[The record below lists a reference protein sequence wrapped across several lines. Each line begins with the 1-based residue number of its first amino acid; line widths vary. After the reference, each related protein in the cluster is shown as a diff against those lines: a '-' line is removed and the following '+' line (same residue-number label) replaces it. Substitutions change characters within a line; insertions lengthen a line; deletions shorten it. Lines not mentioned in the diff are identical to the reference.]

1 MFENIL
7 TNPIIVVILTILV
20 CFIISTLLPG
30 IERKYIHARIQQ
42 RIGPILIAP
51 GIMAPLKFIFK
62 ENVEVSSPVPGL
74 YKALPIICFI
84 VVLCVLIALTPQAYQ
99 IPALA
104 SLVAIV
110 GFLKVEEICYVLMGA
125 LSKSVMSVRMPFP
138 DKIKGAVHNNSNL
151 SFIEDI
157 SARRHNN
164 SNLSFIE
171 DISARRSLRMI
182 TYGSFPLYL
191 ALFAPIVAARSIFL
205 QDIVAYQQV
214 HGPFLFTV
222 SGAIAAFVFFIGYM
236 IILNE
241 YPFSIIKAKS
251 DVIEGPYM
259 EYAAKYRAV
268 VYLTRGF
275 FMFVLG
281 CVFSVLF
288 IGVPPTIMSVGFLI
302 NILVALIFVFMMGIF
317 SAFAPVFTNRQLL
330 PTILCTTLLG
340 ILAIGLGLL

>member
-7 TNPIIVVILTILV
+7 TNPIFAVVITVLV

-42 RIGPILIAP
+42 RIGPPVTSP
-51 GIMAPLKFIFK
+51 GIMAPLKFMFK
-62 ENVEVSSPVPGL
+62 ENVKVSSPVPGL
-74 YKALPIICFI
+74 YKALPVICFI

-125 LSKSVMSVRMPFP
+125 LSKSVMSVNMPFP
-138 DKIKGAVHNNSNL
+138 DQIKGAAHNNANR

-157 SARRHNN
+157 SAK
-164 SNLSFIE
+164 
-171 DISARRSLRMI
+171 RSLRMI

-191 ALFAPIVAARSIFL
+191 ALFAPVTAAGSIFL
-205 QDIVAYQQV
+205 QDIVEFQQV
-214 HGPFLFTV
+214 NGPFLFTV
-222 SGAIAAFVFFIGYM
+222 SGGIAAIVLFIGYM

-268 VYLTRGF
+268 VVITRGF

-281 CVFSVLF
+281 AIFSVLF
-288 IGVPPTIMSVGFLI
+288 IGVPPTIMSWGILL
-302 NILVALIFVFMMGIF
+302 NIAVALIFVFMMGIF
-317 SAFAPVFTNRQLL
+317 SAFSPVFTNRQLL
-330 PTILCTTLLG
+330 PTILGATLLG
-340 ILAIGLGLL
+340 ILSIVLGLL

>member
-1 MFENIL
+1 MFENTLVYSIL
-7 TNPIIVVILTILV
+7 AVIGTVLV
-20 CFIISTLLPG
+20 CFLISTLLPG

-42 RIGPILIAP
+42 RIGPVVLAP
-51 GIMAPLKFIFK
+51 GVMAPIKFMFK
-62 ENVEVSSPVPGL
+62 ENVEISSPVPGL

-84 VVLCVLIALTPQAYQ
+84 VVLCVLVALTPQAYQ
-99 IPALA
+99 FPALA
-104 SLVAIV
+104 SLVAVV

-138 DKIKGAVHNNSNL
+138 DKIKGATHLNSNR

-157 SARRHNN
+157 SAK
-164 SNLSFIE
+164 
-171 DISARRSLRMI
+171 RSLRMI

-191 ALFAPIVAARSIFL
+191 ALFAPVTAVGSIFL
-205 QDIVAYQQV
+205 SDIAAYQQAN
-214 HGPFLFTV
+214 GPFLFTV
-222 SGAIAAFVFFIGYM
+222 SGALAAIVFFIGYM

-259 EYAAKYRAV
+259 EYAAKYRAI

-281 CVFSVLF
+281 AIFSVLF
-288 IGVPPTIMSVGFLI
+288 IGVPPTILSWGILV
-302 NILVALIFVFMMGIF
+302 NIAVALIFVFMMGIF
-317 SAFAPVFTNRQLL
+317 SAFSPVFTNRQLL
-330 PTILCTTLLG
+330 PTILGSTLLG
-340 ILAIGLGLL
+340 ILAIVLGLL

>member
-1 MFENIL
+1 MFESTAINSVLAVVL
-7 TNPIIVVILTILV
+7 TVLV
-20 CFIISTLLPG
+20 CFVISTLLPG

-42 RIGPILIAP
+42 RIGPLVIAP

-62 ENVEVSSPVPGL
+62 ENVEISSPVPKL
-74 YKALPIICFI
+74 YKILPILCFL

-110 GFLKVEEICYVLMGA
+110 GFLKVEEICYVLMGS
-125 LSKSVMSVRMPFP
+125 LSKSVMSLRMPFP
-138 DKIKGAVHNNSNL
+138 DLAKGGAHLNVQR
-151 SFIEDI
+151 SFVEDI
-157 SARRHNN
+157 SAK
-164 SNLSFIE
+164 
-171 DISARRSLRMI
+171 RSLRMI

-191 ALFAPIVAARSIFL
+191 ALFAPVTAARSIFL
-205 QDIVAYQQV
+205 QDIVRYQQIN
-214 HGPFLFTV
+214 GPFLFTV
-222 SGAIAAFVFFIGYM
+222 AGGIAAIVFFIGYM

-241 YPFSIIKAKS
+241 YPFSFIKAKC

-259 EYAAKYRAV
+259 EYAAKYRSI

-288 IGVPPTIMSVGFLI
+288 IGVPPNIFSVGILV
-302 NILVALIFVFMMGIF
+302 NIAVALIFVFMMGIL
-317 SAFAPVFTNRQLL
+317 SAFSPVFTNRQLL
-330 PTILCTTLLG
+330 PTILGATLLG
-340 ILAIGLGLL
+340 VLSIVLGLL

>member
-1 MFENIL
+1 MFSNTIINSIL
-7 TNPIIVVILTILV
+7 AVILTVLV
-20 CFIISTLLPG
+20 CFVVSTFLPG

-42 RIGPILIAP
+42 RIGPKVVAP
-51 GIMAPLKFIFK
+51 GIMAPIKFMFK

-74 YKALPIICFI
+74 YKSLPIICFI
-84 VVLCVLIALTPQAYQ
+84 VVLCVLIALTPEAYK

-125 LSKSVMSVRMPFP
+125 LSKSVMSVNMPFP
-138 DKIKGAVHNNSNL
+138 DQIKGAVHNNTTR

-157 SARRHNN
+157 SAK
-164 SNLSFIE
+164 
-171 DISARRSLRMI
+171 RSLRMI

-191 ALFAPIVAARSIFL
+191 ALFAPVTAARSIFL
-205 QDIVAYQQV
+205 QDIVVFQQAN
-214 HGPFLFTV
+214 GPFLFTV
-222 SGAIAAFVFFIGYM
+222 SGGIAAIVFFIGYM

-268 VYLTRGF
+268 VFLTRGF

-281 CVFSVLF
+281 AIFSVLF
-288 IGVPPTIMSVGFLI
+288 IGVPPTIMSWGIIV
-302 NILVALIFVFMMGIF
+302 NIVVALIFVFMMGIF
-317 SAFAPVFTNRQLL
+317 SAFSPVFTNRQLL
-330 PTILCTTLLG
+330 PTILGATLLG
-340 ILAIGLGLL
+340 ILSIVLGLL

>member
-1 MFENIL
+1 MFESTIINSVIAVVL
-7 TNPIIVVILTILV
+7 TVLV

-42 RIGPILIAP
+42 RIGPPVTSP
-51 GIMAPLKFIFK
+51 GIMAPIKFMFK

-74 YKALPIICFI
+74 YKALPIICFL
-84 VVLCVLIALTPQAYQ
+84 VVLCVLIALTPEAYK
-99 IPALA
+99 IPALS

-138 DKIKGAVHNNSNL
+138 DNVKGGAHLNATK
-151 SFIEDI
+151 SFVEDI
-157 SARRHNN
+157 S
-164 SNLSFIE
+164 SK
-171 DISARRSLRMI
+171 RSLRMI

-191 ALFAPIVAARSIFL
+191 ALFAPVTAARSIFL
-205 QDIVAYQQV
+205 SDIVSYQQI
-214 HGPFLFTV
+214 HGPILFTI
-222 SGAIAAFVFFIGYM
+222 SGAIAAIVFFIGYM

-268 VYLTRGF
+268 VVVTRGF

-281 CVFSVLF
+281 AIFSVLF
-288 IGVPPTIMSVGFLI
+288 IGIPPTIFSWGILV

-317 SAFAPVFTNRQLL
+317 SAFSPVFTNRQLL
-330 PTILCTTLLG
+330 PTILGTTLLG
-340 ILAIGLGLL
+340 ILAIVVGLL

>member
-7 TNPIIVVILTILV
+7 ANPIIAVILTVLV
-20 CFIISTLLPG
+20 CFVISTLLPG

-51 GIMAPLKFIFK
+51 GIMAPLKFMFK
-62 ENVEVSSPVPGL
+62 ENVKVESPVPGL

-99 IPALA
+99 FAALS

-138 DKIKGAVHNNSNL
+138 DKTKGAV
-151 SFIEDI
+151 
-157 SARRHNN
+157 HNN

-191 ALFAPIVAARSIFL
+191 ALFAPITAARSIFL

-222 SGAIAAFVFFIGYM
+222 SGGIAAIIFFIGYM

-259 EYAAKYRAV
+259 EYAAKYRAI

-281 CVFSVLF
+281 AVFSALF
-288 IGVPPTIMSVGFLI
+288 IGIPPTIFSWGILI

-317 SAFAPVFTNRQLL
+317 SAFSPVFTNRQLL
-330 PTILCTTLLG
+330 PTILGSTLLG
-340 ILAIGLGLL
+340 ILAIVIGLL

>member
-1 MFENIL
+1 MFSNTIINSIL
-7 TNPIIVVILTILV
+7 AVFITVLV
-20 CFIISTLLPG
+20 CFIVSTFLPG

-42 RIGPILIAP
+42 RIGPNLIAP
-51 GIMAPLKFIFK
+51 GIMAPIKFMFK

-125 LSKSVMSVRMPFP
+125 LSKSVMSVNMPFP
-138 DKIKGAVHNNSNL
+138 DQIKGAVHNNATR

-157 SARRHNN
+157 SAK
-164 SNLSFIE
+164 
-171 DISARRSLRMI
+171 RSLRMI

-191 ALFAPIVAARSIFL
+191 ALFAPVTAARSIFL
-205 QDIVAYQQV
+205 KDIVTFQQAN
-214 HGPFLFTV
+214 GPFLFTV
-222 SGAIAAFVFFIGYM
+222 SGGIAAIVFFIGYM

-268 VYLTRGF
+268 VFLTRGF

-281 CVFSVLF
+281 AIFSVLF
-288 IGVPPTIMSVGFLI
+288 IGVPPTIMSWGIVV
-302 NILVALIFVFMMGIF
+302 NIVVALVFVFMMGIF
-317 SAFAPVFTNRQLL
+317 SAFSPVFTNRQLL
-330 PTILCTTLLG
+330 PTILGATLLG
-340 ILAIGLGLL
+340 ILSVVLGLL

>member
-1 MFENIL
+1 MFEN
-7 TNPIIVVILTILV
+7 TIIDSVLAVIITLLV
-20 CFIISTLLPG
+20 CFVISTLLPG

-42 RIGPILIAP
+42 RIGPPVTSP
-51 GIMAPLKFIFK
+51 GIMAPIKFMFK

-84 VVLCVLIALTPQAYQ
+84 VVLCVLIALTPQAYMV
-99 IPALA
+99 PALA

-125 LSKSVMSVRMPFP
+125 LSKSVMSVKMPFP
-138 DKIKGAVHNNSNL
+138 DQIKGAVHQNTTR

-157 SARRHNN
+157 SAK
-164 SNLSFIE
+164 
-171 DISARRSLRMI
+171 RSLRMI

-191 ALFAPIVAARSIFL
+191 ALFAPVTAARSIFL
-205 QDIVAYQQV
+205 QDIVAYQQI

-222 SGAIAAFVFFIGYM
+222 AGGIAAIVFFIGYM

-241 YPFSIIKAKS
+241 YPFSIIKAKC

-281 CVFSVLF
+281 AVFSVLF
-288 IGVPPTIMSVGFLI
+288 IGIPP
-302 NILVALIFVFMMGIF
+302 NIFSWGILVNIVVALIFVFMMGIF
-317 SAFAPVFTNRQLL
+317 SAFSPVFTNRQLL
-330 PTILCTTLLG
+330 PTILGATLLG
-340 ILAIGLGLL
+340 ILSIVLGLL

>member
-1 MFENIL
+1 MFESTATNSVLAVVL
-7 TNPIIVVILTILV
+7 TVIV
-20 CFIISTLLPG
+20 CFVISTLLPG

-42 RIGPILIAP
+42 RIGPIVIAP
-51 GIMAPLKFIFK
+51 GIMAPLKFMFK
-62 ENVEVSSPVPGL
+62 ENVEISSPVPKL
-74 YKALPIICFI
+74 YKILPILCFL

-110 GFLKVEEICYVLMGA
+110 GFLKVEEICYVLMGS
-125 LSKSVMSVRMPFP
+125 LSKSVMSLRMPFP
-138 DKIKGAVHNNSNL
+138 DLAKGGAHLNVQR
-151 SFIEDI
+151 SFVEDI
-157 SARRHNN
+157 SAK
-164 SNLSFIE
+164 
-171 DISARRSLRMI
+171 RSLRMI

-191 ALFAPIVAARSIFL
+191 ALFAPVTAARSIFL
-205 QDIVAYQQV
+205 KDIVAYQQV

-222 SGAIAAFVFFIGYM
+222 AGGIAAIVFFIGYM

-241 YPFSIIKAKS
+241 YPFSFIKAKC

-259 EYAAKYRAV
+259 EYAAKYRSI

-288 IGVPPTIMSVGFLI
+288 IGVPPNIFSVGILV
-302 NILVALIFVFMMGIF
+302 NIAVALIFVFMMGIL
-317 SAFAPVFTNRQLL
+317 SAFSPVFTNRQLL
-330 PTILCTTLLG
+330 PTILGATLLG
-340 ILAIGLGLL
+340 VLSIVLGLL

>member
-1 MFENIL
+1 MFGNIL
-7 TNPIIVVILTILV
+7 TNPILVVIITVLV

-42 RIGPILIAP
+42 RIGPIVIAP
-51 GIMAPLKFIFK
+51 GIMAPLKFMFK
-62 ENVEVSSPVPGL
+62 ENVKVESPVPGL
-74 YKALPIICFI
+74 YKILPILCFI
-84 VVLCVLIALTPQAYQ
+84 VVLCVLIALTPQAYK
-99 IPALA
+99 IPALS

-157 SARRHNN
+157 SARR
-164 SNLSFIE
+164 
-171 DISARRSLRMI
+171 SLRMI

-191 ALFAPIVAARSIFL
+191 ALFAPITAARSIFL
-205 QDIVAYQQV
+205 QDIVTYQQV

-222 SGAIAAFVFFIGYM
+222 AGGIAAIVFFIGYM

-251 DVIEGPYM
+251 DVSEGPYM
-259 EYAAKYRAV
+259 EYAAKYRAI

-275 FMFVLG
+275 FMLVLG

-288 IGVPPTIMSVGFLI
+288 IGIPPTIMSWGIVL
-302 NILVALIFVFMMGIF
+302 NIIVALVFVFMMGIF

-330 PTILCTTLLG
+330 PTILGATLLG
-340 ILAIGLGLL
+340 ILAIVIGLL

>member
-7 TNPIIVVILTILV
+7 TNPIFAVVITVIV

-42 RIGPILIAP
+42 RIGPPVTSP
-51 GIMAPLKFIFK
+51 GIMAPLKFMFK
-62 ENVEVSSPVPGL
+62 ENVKVSSPVPGL
-74 YKALPIICFI
+74 YKSLPVICFI
-84 VVLCVLIALTPQAYQ
+84 VVLCVMIALTPQAYM

-125 LSKSVMSVRMPFP
+125 LSKSVMSVNMPFP
-138 DKIKGAVHNNSNL
+138 DQIKGAAHNNANR

-157 SARRHNN
+157 SAK
-164 SNLSFIE
+164 
-171 DISARRSLRMI
+171 RSLRMI

-191 ALFAPIVAARSIFL
+191 ALFAPVTAAGSIFL
-205 QDIVAYQQV
+205 QDIVSFQQV
-214 HGPFLFTV
+214 NGPFLFTV
-222 SGAIAAFVFFIGYM
+222 SGGIAAIVFFIGYM

-268 VYLTRGF
+268 VVITRGF

-281 CVFSVLF
+281 AIFSVLF
-288 IGVPPTIMSVGFLI
+288 IGVPPTIMSWGILI
-302 NILVALIFVFMMGIF
+302 NIAVALIFVFMMGIF
-317 SAFAPVFTNRQLL
+317 SAFSPVFTNRQLL
-330 PTILCTTLLG
+330 PTILGATLLG
-340 ILAIGLGLL
+340 ILSIVLGLL

>member
-1 MFENIL
+1 MISNTLINSFVAVVL
-7 TNPIIVVILTILV
+7 TVLV

-42 RIGPILIAP
+42 RIGPLVIAP
-51 GIMAPLKFIFK
+51 GIMAPIKFMFK
-62 ENVEVSSPVPGL
+62 ENVKVESPVPGL
-74 YKALPIICFI
+74 YKILPILCFL
-84 VVLCVLIALTPQAYQ
+84 VVLCILVALTPQAFQ

-125 LSKSVMSVRMPFP
+125 LSKSVMSLRMPFP
-138 DKIKGAVHNNSNL
+138 DLAKGGAHLNAQR

-157 SARRHNN
+157 SAK
-164 SNLSFIE
+164 
-171 DISARRSLRMI
+171 RSLRMI

-191 ALFAPIVAARSIFL
+191 ALFAPVTAARSIFL
-205 QDIVAYQQV
+205 QDIVTYQQI

-222 SGAIAAFVFFIGYM
+222 SGGIAAIVFFIGYM

-259 EYAAKYRAV
+259 EYAAKYRAI

-288 IGVPPTIMSVGFLI
+288 IGIPPTIFSWGIVV
-302 NILVALIFVFMMGIF
+302 NIVVALIFVFMMGIF
-317 SAFAPVFTNRQLL
+317 SAFSPVFTNRQLL
-330 PTILCTTLLG
+330 PTILGATLMG
-340 ILAIGLGLL
+340 ILSIALGLL

>member
-1 MFENIL
+1 MFESTAINSVLAVVL
-7 TNPIIVVILTILV
+7 TVLV
-20 CFIISTLLPG
+20 CFVISTLLPG

-42 RIGPILIAP
+42 RIGPIVIAP
-51 GIMAPLKFIFK
+51 GIMAPLKFMFK
-62 ENVEVSSPVPGL
+62 ENVEISSPVPRL
-74 YKALPIICFI
+74 YKILPILCFI

-125 LSKSVMSVRMPFP
+125 LSKSVMSLRMPFP
-138 DKIKGAVHNNSNL
+138 DLAKGGAHLNAQR
-151 SFIEDI
+151 SFVEDI
-157 SARRHNN
+157 SAK
-164 SNLSFIE
+164 
-171 DISARRSLRMI
+171 RSLRMI

-191 ALFAPIVAARSIFL
+191 ALFAPVTAARSIFL
-205 QDIVAYQQV
+205 KDIVTYQQV

-222 SGAIAAFVFFIGYM
+222 AGGIAAIVFFIGYM

-241 YPFSIIKAKS
+241 YPFSFIKAKC

-259 EYAAKYRAV
+259 EYAAKYRSI

-288 IGVPPTIMSVGFLI
+288 IGIPPSIMSWGILV
-302 NILVALIFVFMMGIF
+302 NIAVALIFVFMMGIL
-317 SAFAPVFTNRQLL
+317 SAFSPVFTNRQLL
-330 PTILCTTLLG
+330 PTILGATLLG
-340 ILAIGLGLL
+340 ILSIVLGLL

>member
-1 MFENIL
+1 MSIIYSIL
-7 TNPIIVVILTILV
+7 TVIITVLI

-30 IERKYIHARIQQ
+30 IERKYVHARIQQ
-42 RIGPILIAP
+42 RIGPPVTTP
-51 GIMAPLKFIFK
+51 GIMAPLKFMFK
-62 ENVEVSSPVPGL
+62 ENVEVSSPVPSL
-74 YKALPIICFI
+74 YKVLPIICFI
-84 VVLCVLIALTPQAYQ
+84 VVTCILVALTPQAYK

-125 LSKSVMSVRMPFP
+125 LSKSVMSVKMPFP
-138 DKIKGAVHNNSNL
+138 DLVKGAEHIN
-151 SFIEDI
+151 
-157 SARRHNN
+157 ATR
-164 SNLSFIE
+164 SFIE

-191 ALFAPIVAARSIFL
+191 SLFAPVTAARSIFL
-205 QDIVAYQQV
+205 SDIVIYQQT

-222 SGAIAAFVFFIGYM
+222 AGGLAAIVFFIGYM

-259 EYAAKYRAV
+259 EYASKYRAI
-268 VYLTRGF
+268 VYITRGF

-281 CVFSVLF
+281 AIFSVLF
-288 IGVPPTIMSVGFLI
+288 IGIPP
-302 NILVALIFVFMMGIF
+302 NIFSWGILLNIGVALIFVFMMGIF
-317 SAFAPVFTNRQLL
+317 SAFTPVFTNRQLL
-330 PTILCTTLLG
+330 PTILSSTLLG
-340 ILAIGLGLL
+340 ILAVILGLL